1 MGDVFKNCIQYCRI
15 VWYCE
20 KGEKGKDLTR
30 SFMMC
35 SAQASVRHNSVLAVA
50 AFIRAARPPIPSKL
64 GRRSAFTLSFTLR
77 AKEESEGEI

>member
-35 SAQASVRHNSVLAVA
+35 SAQASVRYNSVLAVA
-50 AFIRAARPPIPSKL
+50 AFIRAARPPIPWFSFQAGPQISL
-64 GRRSAFTLSFTLR
+64 YPFIHIASQGR
-77 AKEESEGEI
+77 E

>member
-1 MGDVFKNCIQYCRI
+1 
-15 VWYCE
+15 
-20 KGEKGKDLTR
+20 
-30 SFMMC
+30 MC